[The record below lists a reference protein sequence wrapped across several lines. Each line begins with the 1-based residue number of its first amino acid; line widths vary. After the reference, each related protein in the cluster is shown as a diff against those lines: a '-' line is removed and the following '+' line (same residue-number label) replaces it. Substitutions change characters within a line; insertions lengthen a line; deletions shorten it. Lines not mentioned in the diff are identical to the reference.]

1 MGNSETADAIINYFI
16 EQLHTKNIDQI
27 SVMEIAQ
34 EVGISRV
41 TFYNYF
47 KSKED
52 IIETILEEILFG
64 FDQLQKE
71 NLPFLDNVD
80 MAKPEEIKDI
90 LYPNTLGI
98 LLFFKDNKKYIEAL
112 LKSND
117 IVHFMDILHSTY
129 YNHFLIAIPEFLSKK
144 FEEDTLKSYALYM
157 TSGVKTIT
165 EEWFF
170 HDFTENP
177 ETVANRILDMLA
189 PSLSELYNR

>member
-27 SVMEIAQ
+27 SVMEIAK

-52 IIETILEEILFG
+52 IIETILEEILIE

-80 MAKPEEIKDI
+80 MANPEEIKEI

-98 LLFFKDNKKYIEAL
+98 LLFFKDNKKYIEVL
-112 LKSND
+112 LKSTD

-129 YNHFLIAIPEFLSKK
+129 YNHFLVAIPEILSKK
-144 FEEDTLKSYALYM
+144 FEENTLKSYALYM

-165 EEWFF
+165 EEWFA

-177 ETVANRILDMLA
+177 ETVANRMLDMLA